1 MHCARAPQA
10 ARSLDIVIADMPTDT
25 RRREFFRL
33 SAQAAGAAAAL
44 SMFPPAIR
52 KALAIGADQRTGTL
66 QDVAHIVVLT
76 QENRS
81 FDHYFGTLAG
91 VRGFGDRFPIPVPDA
106 PGMAGKT
113 VWYQRHDGQPAG
125 MPSILAPQHND
136 TATDFRLMRT
146 AGTPHLYPDAQDAWD
161 GGRMTHWPQFKR
173 NASMVYYKQADI
185 PFQFALANAFT
196 VCDAYYCSLTGGT
209 NPNRCYLYTGTN
221 HGRDDPATPGVYN
234 GPALDNSYNTLHNGA
249 HKQGYTWMTYAERL
263 EDAGVSWQVYQDNEF
278 EFYALNPLFGFKAF
292 RQAHARSVPAVLP
305 ERTAR
310 ERALYEK
317 GIRTRNVAALKA
329 DVMAD
334 RLPQVSWI
342 CAPSSASEH
351 PSPSSPAQGAAF
363 TAQVLEALTANPRVW
378 SRTVLIL
385 NFDENDGY
393 FDHMP
398 PPAPPSHARTDG
410 GTAARDPMGAST
422 VDVADDYLGDDAG
435 GVEATRP
442 YRHHPYGMGPRV
454 PMYVISPWS
463 RGGWVNS
470 EVFDHTSVLR
480 FIGRR
485 FGVDEP
491 NISPW
496 RRAVAGDLMSCFDF
510 ATPNARRSS
519 APVPDDLPETATRD
533 RRSRA
538 LPGTTAPG
546 VPAAPALPVQARGK
560 RRSRALPYELHVD
573 DDLRRPAGEGDGDT
587 TKPMARRPPMV
598 RLAFSNTGQRAAV
611 FHVYDIHRLDAL
623 PRRYT
628 VEPGR
633 ALQDDWP
640 LASGGTYDLWV
651 LGPNGF
657 HRRFI
662 GTAKPDDAS
671 AAAPAARV
679 RYVPALGMLVLTL
692 SNPGPAAVSA
702 MVRDNAYFHGAS
714 WHRDI
719 PAGQQAEW
727 RWPLAGSHQW
737 YDFTLALD
745 DGAGYVRRFA
755 GRMETGQDGYSDPA
769 MGGMAIGER

>member
-1 MHCARAPQA
+1 MT
-10 ARSLDIVIADMPTDT
+10 TDT
-25 RRREFFRL
+25 RRRDFFRK
-33 SAQAAGAAAAL
+33 SAQTAGAAAAL

-52 KALAIGADQRTGTL
+52 KALAIGADRRTGTL

-106 PGMAGKT
+106 PGMTGKT

-125 MPSILAPQHND
+125 LPSILAPQHND
-136 TATDFRLMRT
+136 TAVDFRLMRT

-161 GGRMTHWPQFKR
+161 GGRMTHWPQFKK
-173 NASMVYYKQADI
+173 NASMVYYGQADV

-196 VCDAYYCSLTGGT
+196 LCDAFHCSLTGGT
-209 NPNRCYLYTGTN
+209 NPNRCFIYTGTN
-221 HGRDDPATPGVYN
+221 HGKDDPTKPGVYN
-234 GPALDNSYNTLHNGA
+234 GPALDNSYNTLHNGPR
-249 HKQGYTWMTYAERL
+249 KDGYTWTTYAERL
-263 EDAGVSWQVYQDNEF
+263 EDAGVSWQIYQDNEF

-292 RQAHARSVPAVLP
+292 RQAHARSVPVVLP

-317 GIRTRNVAALKA
+317 GIRTRNVAMLKA

-351 PSPSSPAQGAAF
+351 PSPSSPAQGAAY
-363 TAQVLEALTANPRVW
+363 TAQVLDALTSNPRVW

-385 NFDENDGY
+385 NFDENDGF

-398 PPAPPSHARTDG
+398 PPAPPSYGHP
-410 GTAARDPMGAST
+410 RDPQGAST
-422 VDVADDYLGDDAG
+422 VDVSDDYLGDDVG
-435 GVEATRP
+435 GIDATLP

-480 FIGRR
+480 FIARR
-485 FGVDEP
+485 FGVEEP

-496 RRAVAGDLMSCFDF
+496 RRAVAGDLMSCFNF
-510 ATPNARRSS
+510 ATPNDAGIL
-519 APVPDDLPETATRD
+519 AHLPETATLD
-533 RRSRA
+533 RRSRT
-538 LPGTTAPG
+538 LPGTTPP
-546 VPAAPALPVQARGK
+546 VAPAVPELPVQEKGT

-573 DDLRRPAGEGDGDT
+573 DEDGNAGQESHARTMRLR
-587 TKPMARRPPMV
+587 
-598 RLAFSNTGQRAAV
+598 FSNSGQRAAV
-611 FHVYDIHRLDAL
+611 FHVYDITRLDAL

-633 ALQDDWP
+633 ALADNWACAAD
-640 LASGGTYDLWV
+640 GGYNLWV

-657 HRRFI
+657 HRHFT
-662 GTAKPDDAS
+662 GTAPMPRPGAAGAS
-671 AAAPAARV
+671 GDGDEPVMPVVRV
-679 RYVPALGMLVLTL
+679 RYAPGEGALVVTAL
-692 SNPGPAAVSA
+692 NPGQTAAAATVC
-702 MVRDNAYFHGAS
+702 DNAYFDRAS
-714 WHRDI
+714 WRREI

-727 RWPLAGSHQW
+727 RLPLAASHHW
-737 YDFTLALD
+737 YDFTLRLD
-745 DGAGYVRRFA
+745 GSSGHARRFA
-755 GRMETGQDGYSDPA
+755 GHMETGSDSFSDPA
-769 MGGMAIGER
+769 MGGPAVGIRARMP

>member
-1 MHCARAPQA
+1 MT
-10 ARSLDIVIADMPTDT
+10 TDT
-25 RRREFFRL
+25 RRREFFRQ
-33 SAQAAGAAAAL
+33 SARTAGAAAAL

-52 KALAIGADQRTGTL
+52 KALAIGADRRTGTL

-106 PGMAGKT
+106 PGMTGKT

-136 TATDFRLMRT
+136 TAIDFRLMRT

-161 GGRMTHWPQFKR
+161 GGRMTHWPQFKK
-173 NASMVYYKQADI
+173 NASMVYYNQADM

-196 VCDAYYCSLTGGT
+196 LCDAYYCSLTGGT
-209 NPNRCYLYTGTN
+209 NPNRCFIYTGTN
-221 HGRDDPATPGVYN
+221 HGKDDPAKPGIYN
-234 GPALDNSYNTLHNGA
+234 GPALDNSYNKLNNGP
-249 HKQGYTWMTYAERL
+249 HQDGYTWMTYAERL

-278 EFYALNPLFGFKAF
+278 EFYALNPLFGFQAF
-292 RQAHARSVPAVLP
+292 RRAHARSVPTVLP
-305 ERTAR
+305 QRTER

-317 GIRTRNVAALKA
+317 GIRTRTIAMLKA
-329 DVMAD
+329 DAMAD

-363 TAQVLEALTANPRVW
+363 TAQVLEALTSNPGVW

-385 NFDENDGY
+385 NFDENDGF

-398 PPAPPSHARTDG
+398 PPAPPSYARTEG
-410 GTAARDPMGAST
+410 GTVSRDPQGAST
-422 VDVADDYLGDDAG
+422 VDVSDDYLGADVG
-435 GVEATRP
+435 GVEATLP

-480 FIGRR
+480 FIARR
-485 FGVDEP
+485 FGVQEP

-496 RRAVAGDLMSCFDF
+496 RRAVAGDLMSCLNF
-510 ATPNARRSS
+510 ATPNDASILGQ
-519 APVPDDLPETATRD
+519 LPETATLD
-533 RRSRA
+533 RRSRT
-538 LPGTTAPG
+538 LPGTTAP
-546 VPAAPALPVQARGK
+546 VAPVAPELPVQAEGT

-573 DDLRRPAGEGDGDT
+573 DVHTGDVREDDPRPGDDMDAMRPEQAAGGRLEGEGG
-587 TKPMARRPPMV
+587 KSGVARLR
-598 RLAFSNTGQRAAV
+598 FSNTGQRAAV
-611 FHVYDIHRLDAL
+611 FHVYDVARLDAL

-633 ALQDDWP
+633 ALEDGWLPTPD
-640 LASGGTYDLWV
+640 GEYHLWV

-657 HRRFI
+657 HRGFMGR
-662 GTAKPDDAS
+662 
-671 AAAPAARV
+671 AAPGGAVSRDPLARV
-679 RYVPALGMLVLTL
+679 RYLPGEGALLLTL
-692 SNPGPAAVSA
+692 RNPGTAALTATVS
-702 MVRDNAYFHGAS
+702 DNAYFDRAS
-714 WHRDI
+714 WRRDI

-727 RWPLAGSHQW
+727 RWPLGPSHHW
-737 YDFTLALD
+737 YDFTLRLD
-745 DGAGYVRRFA
+745 GHAGYARRFA
-755 GRMETGQDGYSDPA
+755 GRLETGADGVSDPA
-769 MGGMAIGER
+769 MGGQAVGTRMA

>member
-1 MHCARAPQA
+1 M
-10 ARSLDIVIADMPTDT
+10 STDH
-25 RRREFFRL
+25 RRREFFRK
-33 SAQAAGAAAAL
+33 SARGAGAAAAL

-52 KALAIGADQRTGTL
+52 KALAIEADRRTGTL
-66 QDVAHIVVLT
+66 RDVEHIVVLT
-76 QENRS
+76 QENRA

-91 VRGFGDRFPIPVPDA
+91 VRGFGDRFPIPVADA
-106 PGMAGKT
+106 PGMQGRT

-125 MPSILAPQHND
+125 LPAILAPQHND
-136 TATDFRLMRT
+136 TAVDFRLMRT

-161 GGRMTHWPQFKR
+161 GGRMTHWPQFKK
-173 NASMVYYKQADI
+173 NASMVYYAQADL

-196 VCDAYYCSLTGGT
+196 VCDAYHCSLTGGT
-209 NPNRCYLYTGTN
+209 NPNRCFIFTGTN
-221 HGRDDPATPGVYN
+221 HGRDDPARPDIYN
-234 GPALDNSYNTLHNGA
+234 GPALDNSYNTLKKGA
-249 HKQGYTWMTYAERL
+249 HKDGYTWMTYAERL
-263 EDAGVSWQVYQDNEF
+263 QDAGVSWQVYQDNEF

-305 ERTAR
+305 ERTER
-310 ERALYEK
+310 ERALYER
-317 GIRTRNVAALKA
+317 GIRTRNLDALRA

-351 PSPSSPAQGAAF
+351 PQPSSPAQGAAY
-363 TAQVLEALTANPRVW
+363 TAQVLDALTANPRVW

-385 NFDENDGY
+385 NFDENDGF

-398 PPAPPSHARTDG
+398 PPAPPSYARTAG
-410 GTAARDPMGAST
+410 GTQALDPQGAST
-422 VDVADDYLGDDAG
+422 VDASDDYLGDDVG
-435 GVEATRP
+435 GVQSTLA

-480 FIGRR
+480 FIARR

-510 ATPNARRSS
+510 ATPNQGGLPARL
-519 APVPDDLPETATRD
+519 PDTAALD
-533 RRSRA
+533 GRSRS
-538 LPGTTAPG
+538 LSGTTVPIA
-546 VPAAPALPVQARGK
+546 PAAPELPVQAVGT

-573 DDLRRPAGEGDGDT
+573 DEMVEKRLRLR
-587 TKPMARRPPMV
+587 
-598 RLAFSNTGQRAAV
+598 FSNTGGRAAV

-633 ALQDDWP
+633 ALEDVWLP
-640 LASGGTYDLWV
+640 LPDGRYSLWV

-657 HRRFI
+657 HRHFA
-662 GTAKPDDAS
+662 GTLAS
-671 AAAPAARV
+671 PPAPRLPITRV
-679 RYVPALGMLVLTL
+679 RYAPAEGALVVTV
-692 SNPGPAAVSA
+692 SNPSEAGLAVT
-702 MVRDNAYFHGAS
+702 VTDNAYFGGAVKS
-714 WHRDI
+714 QDI

-727 RWPLAGSHQW
+727 RWPLAASHCW
-737 YDFTLALD
+737 YDFTL
-745 DGAGYVRRFA
+745 GVGTAGGTAGQGYARRFA
-755 GRMETGQDGYSDPA
+755 GRMETGAHGISDPA
-769 MGGMAIGER
+769 MGGPAQGGYAALT

>member
-1 MHCARAPQA
+1 M
-10 ARSLDIVIADMPTDT
+10 STDI
-25 RRREFFRL
+25 RRREFFRR
-33 SAQAAGAAAAL
+33 SARSAGAAAAL

-52 KALAIGADQRTGTL
+52 KALAIEADRRTGTL
-66 QDVAHIVVLT
+66 QDVAHIMVLT

-113 VWYQRHDGQPAG
+113 VWYQRHDGQPPDL
-125 MPSILAPQHND
+125 PSILAPQHND
-136 TATDFRLMRT
+136 TAVDFRLMRT

-161 GGRMTHWPQFKR
+161 GGRMTHWPQFKK
-173 NASMVYYKQADI
+173 NASMVYYTEADM

-196 VCDAYYCSLTGGT
+196 LCDAYYCSLTGGT
-209 NPNRCYLYTGTN
+209 NPNRCFIFTGTN
-221 HGRDDPATPGVYN
+221 HGRDDPEKPGIYN
-234 GPALDNSYNTLHNGA
+234 GPALDNSYNKLNNGPR
-249 HKQGYTWMTYAERL
+249 KDGYTWTTYAERL

-292 RQAHARSVPAVLP
+292 RQAYAHSVPAVSP
-305 ERTAR
+305 ARTER

-317 GIRTRNVAALKA
+317 GIRTRNVAMLKA

-351 PSPSSPAQGAAF
+351 PQPSSPAQGAAF
-363 TAQVLEALTANPRVW
+363 TAQVLEALTSNPRVW

-385 NFDENDGY
+385 NFDENDGF

-398 PPAPPSHARTDG
+398 PPAPPSYARTEG
-410 GTAARDPMGAST
+410 GAVSRDPQGAST
-422 VDVADDYLGDDAG
+422 VDTTDDYLGDAVG
-435 GVEATRP
+435 GIEATLP

-480 FIGRR
+480 FIARR
-485 FGVDEP
+485 FGVEEP

-510 ATPNARRSS
+510 ATPNDGSVL
-519 APVPDDLPETATRD
+519 APLPDTDTLD
-533 RRSRA
+533 RRSRS
-538 LPGTTAPG
+538 LPGVATPVAP
-546 VPAAPALPVQARGK
+546 PLPALPVQAQGT
-560 RRSRALPYELHVD
+560 RRSRGLPYELHVD
-573 DDLRRPAGEGDGDT
+573 EVHGDEGHCDAVPRDVLPRDEGAADAVHGDDGRAGGSQARVVQLR
-587 TKPMARRPPMV
+587 
-598 RLAFSNTGQRAAV
+598 FSNTGQRAAV
-611 FHVYDIHRLDAL
+611 FHVYDVARLDAL

-628 VEPGR
+628 VEPGK
-633 ALQDDWP
+633 ALADRWWTAAD
-640 LASGGTYDLWV
+640 GGYDLWV

-657 HRRFI
+657 HRHFV
-662 GTAKPDDAS
+662 GTVDSHVGAS
-671 AAAPAARV
+671 RCMARV
-679 RYVPALGMLVLTL
+679 RYAPGEGALVLTVL
-692 SNPGPAAVSA
+692 NHTQATVAATVG
-702 MVRDNAYFHGAS
+702 DNAYFDRAT
-714 WHRDI
+714 WRREI

-727 RWPLAGSHQW
+727 RWPLAASHHW
-737 YDFTLALD
+737 YDFTLRLD
-745 DGAGYVRRFA
+745 GHAGYARRFA
-755 GRMETGQDGYSDPA
+755 GRMEVGADGYSDPA
-769 MGGMAIGER
+769 MGGQAVGTQARIA

>member
-1 MHCARAPQA
+1 MTA
-10 ARSLDIVIADMPTDT
+10 DI
-25 RRREFFRL
+25 RRREFFRR
-33 SAQAAGAAAAL
+33 SARTAGAAAAL

-52 KALAIGADQRTGTL
+52 KALAIGADRRAGTL
-66 QDVAHIVVLT
+66 EDVAHIVVLT

-106 PGMAGKT
+106 PGMTGKT

-125 MPSILAPQHND
+125 LPSILAPQHND
-136 TATDFRLMRT
+136 TAVDFRLMRT

-161 GGRMTHWPQFKR
+161 GGRMSHWPQFKK
-173 NASMVYYKQADI
+173 NASMVYYTEADM

-196 VCDAYYCSLTGGT
+196 LCDAYHCSLTGGT
-209 NPNRCYLYTGTN
+209 NPNRCFIYTGTN
-221 HGRDDPATPGVYN
+221 HGKDDPAKPGIYN
-234 GPALDNSYNTLHNGA
+234 GPALDNSYNKLGNGP
-249 HKQGYTWMTYAERL
+249 HRDGYTWMTYAERL

-292 RQAHARSVPAVLP
+292 RQAHARSVPTVSP

-317 GIRTRNVAALKA
+317 GIRTRNVAMLKA

-351 PSPSSPAQGAAF
+351 PQPSSPAQGAAF
-363 TAQVLEALTANPRVW
+363 TAQVLDALTSNPRVW

-385 NFDENDGY
+385 NFDENDGF

-398 PPAPPSHARTDG
+398 PPAPPSYARTDG
-410 GTAARDPMGAST
+410 GAAARDPQGAST
-422 VDVADDYLGDDAG
+422 VDAADDYLGDDVG
-435 GVEATRP
+435 GIDATLP

-454 PMYVISPWS
+454 PMYAISPWS

-480 FIGRR
+480 FIARR
-485 FGVDEP
+485 FGVDES

-510 ATPNARRSS
+510 ATPNGSGARIHL
-519 APVPDDLPETATRD
+519 PDTVALD

-538 LPGTTAPG
+538 LPGTTAPEA
-546 VPAAPALPVQARGK
+546 PAAPGLPVQARGA

-573 DDLRRPAGEGDGDT
+573 DEPDSGDPHGG
-587 TKPMARRPPMV
+587 V
-598 RLAFSNTGQRAAV
+598 RLIFSNTGRRAAV

-623 PRRYT
+623 PRRFT
-628 VEPGR
+628 VEPGKVLEDSWT
-633 ALQDDWP
+633 AAPD
-640 LASGGTYDLWV
+640 GGNDLWI

-657 HRRFI
+657 HRRF
-662 GTAKPDDAS
+662 TY
-671 AAAPAARV
+671 AAGPRGLMPVVRARYAPEEGA
-679 RYVPALGMLVLTL
+679 LVLTL
-692 SNPGPAAVSA
+692 RNPGQKAMAATVS
-702 MVRDNAYFHGAS
+702 DNAYFAKAD
-714 WHRDI
+714 WRREV

-727 RWPLAGSHQW
+727 RWTLADSHQW
-737 YDFTLALD
+737 YDFTLGLD
-745 DGAGYVRRFA
+745 DRPGYALRCA
-755 GRMETGQDGYSDPA
+755 GRVETGADGWSDPA
-769 MGGMAIGER
+769 LGGVAIGSR

>member
-1 MHCARAPQA
+1 
-10 ARSLDIVIADMPTDT
+10 MPIDH
-25 RRREFFRL
+25 RRREFFRK
-33 SAQAAGAAAAL
+33 SSRGAAAAASL

-52 KALAIGADQRTGTL
+52 KALAIEADRRTGTL
-66 QDVAHIVVLT
+66 QDVEHIVVLT

-81 FDHYFGTLAG
+81 FDHYFGTLSG

-106 PGMAGKT
+106 PGMAGRT

-125 MPSILAPQHND
+125 LPAILAPQHND
-136 TATDFRLMRT
+136 TAVDFRLMRT

-161 GGRMTHWPQFKR
+161 GGRMTHWPQFKK
-173 NASMVYYKQADI
+173 NASMVYYAQADM

-196 VCDAYYCSLTGGT
+196 LCDAYYCSLTGGT
-209 NPNRCYLYTGTN
+209 NPNRCFIYTGTN
-221 HGRDDPATPGVYN
+221 HGRGDPARPGVYN
-234 GPALDNSYNTLHNGA
+234 GPALDNSYNKLGNGA
-249 HKQGYTWMTYAERL
+249 HKDGYTWMTYAERL
-263 EDAGVSWQVYQDNEF
+263 QDAGVSWQVYQDNEF

-305 ERTAR
+305 ERTER

-317 GIRTRNVAALKA
+317 GIRTRNLSALRA

-351 PSPSSPAQGAAF
+351 PQPSSPAQGAAY
-363 TAQVLEALTANPRVW
+363 TAQVLEALTCNPRVW

-385 NFDENDGY
+385 NFDENDGF

-398 PPAPPSHARTDG
+398 PPAPPSYARTEG
-410 GTAARDPMGAST
+410 GTAARDPQGAST
-422 VDVADDYLGDDAG
+422 VDVSDDYLGDDVG
-435 GVEATRP
+435 GIPSTLA

-480 FIGRR
+480 FIARR

-510 ATPNARRSS
+510 ATPNHA
-519 APVPDDLPETATRD
+519 AVLAHLPDTATLD
-533 RRSRA
+533 GRSRS
-538 LPGTTAPG
+538 LPGTTAP
-546 VPAAPALPVQARGK
+546 VAPAALELPAQARGT
-560 RRSRALPYELHVD
+560 RPSRALPYELHVD
-573 DDLRRPAGEGDGDT
+573 DDILAHGDAAAATPGPMRR
-587 TKPMARRPPMV
+587 V
-598 RLAFSNTGQRAAV
+598 RLHFSNTGGRAAV
-611 FHVYDIHRLDAL
+611 LHVYDIHRLDAL

-633 ALQDDWP
+633 ALEDLWP
-640 LASGGTYDLWV
+640 PLPDGAVGPDGRYNLWV

-657 HRRFI
+657 HRHFA
-662 GTAKPDDAS
+662 GTLPRETAGPS
-671 AAAPAARV
+671 PVARV
-679 RYVPALGMLVLTL
+679 RYAPGEGALVLTIL
-692 SNPGPAAVSA
+692 NPSKASMAVA
-702 MVRDNAYFHGAS
+702 VNDNAYFDGAA
-714 WHRDI
+714 WRRDI
-719 PAGQQAEW
+719 PAGEQAEW
-727 RWPLAGSHQW
+727 RWPLAASHCW
-737 YDFTLALD
+737 YDFTLKRE
-745 DGAGYVRRFA
+745 DGPAYARRFA
-755 GRMETGQDGYSDPA
+755 GRMETGADGVSDPA
-769 MGGMAIGER
+769 MGGPAVAGYARFD